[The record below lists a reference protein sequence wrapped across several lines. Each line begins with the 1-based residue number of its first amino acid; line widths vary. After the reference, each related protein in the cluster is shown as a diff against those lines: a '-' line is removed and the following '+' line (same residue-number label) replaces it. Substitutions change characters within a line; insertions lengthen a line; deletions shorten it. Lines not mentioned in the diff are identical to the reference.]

1 MPWMCDFIEWAQR
14 RSTPRFKICL
24 PFPSLHGLNCVLLEF
39 TQSTAPQCEPQQ
51 QLPRDATYSHVLNQI
66 SKTVGPLVLQKT
78 VGAGLKRT
86 SRTLFSRSSSFSSA
100 SLCLSTPSSLL
111 ISSAANLSGST
122 CMSFGIRSVRWGK
135 QCQTVS
141 SSANFTTVAALPIHR
156 ATFTTLTLIIQSET
170 IQGKMGNIKSD
181 CARCWTSKDIYF
193 GIRCQNCTAECYW
206 SWLWNIV
213 SFIF

>member
-1 MPWMCDFIEWAQR
+1 MPWMCDFIEWAQH
-14 RSTPRFKICL
+14 RSTLRFKICL

-66 SKTVGPLVLQKT
+66 SKTVDPLVLQKT
-78 VGAGLKRT
+78 IGAGLKRT

-122 CMSFGIRSVRWGK
+122 CMSFGIRSVRWGEAMSN
-135 QCQTVS
+135 CQQLCEFHHHCGT
-141 SSANFTTVAALPIHR
+141 
-156 ATFTTLTLIIQSET
+156 
-170 IQGKMGNIKSD
+170 GNP
-181 CARCWTSKDIYF
+181 
-193 GIRCQNCTAECYW
+193 
-206 SWLWNIV
+206 
-213 SFIF
+213 